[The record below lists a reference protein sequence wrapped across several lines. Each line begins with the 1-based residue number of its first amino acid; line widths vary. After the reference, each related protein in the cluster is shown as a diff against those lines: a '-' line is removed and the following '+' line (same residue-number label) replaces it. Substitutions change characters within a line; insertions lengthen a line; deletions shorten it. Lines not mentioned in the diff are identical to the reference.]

1 MSKTTDTNAFLVD
14 PIQIERRARRLRAEW
29 LRSLVAR
36 RRG

>member
-1 MSKTTDTNAFLVD
+1 MQNTRNSFLVD
-14 PIQIERRARRLRAEW
+14 PVQVERDARRLRAEW

>member
-1 MSKTTDTNAFLVD
+1 MQNPTNAFLVD
-14 PIQIERRARRLRAEW
+14 PIQVERNARRLRAEW